1 MTKLLHLLLATL
13 LAFSLFGCSKGNPP
27 ETVPPETTAPVVTT
41 EAATTEAT
49 TQPTAATKPVET
61 TVATEPVETTVPTEE
76 PTEPQGIPGTVTAR
90 SLNVRSAPGV
100 NSPLVTTLSY
110 GTSVTVYEKT
120 RKDDMDWGRID
131 QGWVSLDYVKLESG
145 SASVP
150 SAQTNQP
157 NKPNS
162 PTQPTTQPTKPTTP
176 EHKHAY
182 SESVTKPT
190 CTAQGYTTYTCS
202 CGASYTGNQKA
213 ALGHSWSAWKTVT
226 QPTQTAYG
234 KAERKCTRCN
244 AVESKTLDKL
254 AQTSH
259 DHKYTG
265 TITTAPSC
273 ETSGVKTFS
282 CSCGASYIETI
293 PATGHKYN
301 SGTVTVKPSCAA
313 NGVKTYSCPCGA
325 SYTEAIPATGHKYNS
340 GTVTTNPGCEAPGVK
355 TFSCFCGA
363 SYTETIPATGHA
375 YTSQVVPA
383 SCGVSG
389 YTKHTCSNCGKTYN
403 DNQTAALDHSYSAWT
418 TTTPPTETSTG
429 VSTRTCSHCGRTET
443 SSIPKLEPTPTQPT
457 QPKPTEPPVTE
468 PPVTE
473 PPATE
478 HVHEWVH
485 HHQDEIGHEETYCTC
500 HCGWS
505 CSASGDYGS
514 AFGEHLY
521 AHVES
526 DGPEAFNEHSYYFT
540 SKWVVDQPA
549 KDWYECACGAIK

>member
-49 TQPTAATKPVET
+49 TQPTETTVPVET

-100 NSPLVTTLSY
+100 GSPLVTTLPY
-110 GTSVTVYEKT
+110 GTSVTVYEKAW
-120 RKDDMDWGRID
+120 KDDMDWGRID
-131 QGWVSLDYVKLESG
+131 QGWVSLKYVKLESG

-150 SAQTNQP
+150 TVT
-157 NKPNS
+157 NKPTVKPS
-162 PTQPTTQPTKPTTP
+162 TPTQPTKPTTP

-190 CTAQGYTTYTCS
+190 CTAQGYTTYKCS

-234 KAERKCTRCN
+234 KAERKCTQCGIT
-244 AVESKTLDKL
+244 ESKTLDKL

-259 DHKYTG
+259 DHKYTE
-265 TITTAPSC
+265 TVTTAPSC

-282 CSCGASYIETI
+282 CSCGASYTETI
-293 PATGHKYN
+293 PAKGH
-301 SGTVTVKPSCAA
+301 
-313 NGVKTYSCPCGA
+313 
-325 SYTEAIPATGHKYNS
+325 SYTAQTVPASCSADGYTKHTCKSCGNSYTDAPVAATGHKYNS
-340 GTVTTNPGCEAPGVK
+340 GTVTTKSRCEAPGVK
-355 TFSCFCGA
+355 TFSCKSCGA
-363 SYTETIPATGHA
+363 SYTDTIPATGHA
-375 YTSQVVPA
+375 YTSQIVPA

-429 VSTRTCSHCGRTET
+429 TSSRTCTHCGRTET
-443 SSIPKLEPTPTQPT
+443 KTIPKLEPKPTEPKPT
-457 QPKPTEPPVTE
+457 EPAPTEPKPTEPPVTE

-473 PPATE
+473 

-485 HHQDEIGHEETYCTC
+485 HHQDEVGHEVVYCTC
-500 HCGWS
+500 HCGWTYPV
-505 CSASGDYGS
+505 SGDYIS
-514 AFGEHLY
+514 AHI
-521 AHVES
+521 
-526 DGPEAFNEHSYYFT
+526 EHSYAFIDNPEEFNKHSYYTT

-549 KDWYECACGAIK
+549 KDWYECACGDTKPA